1 MDALVEVAVFLVL
14 PYAALAAFGVGV
26 VYRLYGWLA
35 PRGRTGL
42 KSVAVVPNTF
52 GPWDVLKDL
61 VKRVFGFY
69 TLPKAEK
76 DRTLLVGSMMFHY
89 GIWVVLL
96 SHLGL
101 IVPLPITAQAHDTI
115 GLYVGGAA
123 GLLTLAGLLVL
134 VARRVGISRMRQI
147 SFLEDYFLLG
157 LLLAIIALGLLQTL
171 VLRPDYLDTVSPW
184 LVSILT
190 MNPNLNPIAGVGLA
204 TTLHITLAFVFI
216 AYVPYGRMAHVVTSL
231 FNPTITGPSFPL
243 TSENLSSAQ
252 VTRTPGGR

>member
-1 MDALVEVAVFLVL
+1 MDAFVEVAVFLVL
-14 PYAALAAFGVGV
+14 PYVAIAAFVVGV
-26 VYRLYGWLA
+26 LYRLYGWLA
-35 PRGRTGL
+35 PKGRTGL
-42 KSVAVVPNTF
+42 RSVALVPNSF
-52 GPWDVLKDL
+52 RSVDVVKDL

-190 MNPNLNPIAGVGLA
+190 LHPNLNPIASVGLF
-204 TTLHITLAFVFI
+204 TILHVTLALVFI
-216 AYVPYGRMAHVVTSL
+216 AYIPWGRMAHMVAYL
-231 FNPTITGPSFPL
+231 FNPTITGPSFPVVA
-243 TSENLSSAQ
+243 ENLPSVPVA
-252 VTRTPGGR
+252 RLPGGR

>member
-1 MDALVEVAVFLVL
+1 
-14 PYAALAAFGVGV
+14 
-26 VYRLYGWLA
+26 
-35 PRGRTGL
+35 
-42 KSVAVVPNTF
+42 VAVVPNTF

-171 VLRPDYLDTVSPW
+171 VLRPDYLNTVSPW

-231 FNPTITGPSFPL
+231 FNPTITGPSFPVVA
-243 TSENLSSAQ
+243 ENLPSVPVVRS
-252 VTRTPGGR
+252 PGGR

>member
-1 MDALVEVAVFLVL
+1 MDALVEVAAFLVL
-14 PYAALAAFGVGV
+14 PYAAIAAFAVGV

-42 KSVAVVPNTF
+42 KSVALVPNTF
-52 GPWDVLKDL
+52 GPLDVLKDL

-76 DRTLLVGSMMFHY
+76 DRTLLVGSLMFHY

-101 IVPLPITAQAHDTI
+101 IIPLPITAQVHDTI

-123 GLLTLAGLLVL
+123 GLITLAGLLVL
-134 VARRVGISRMRQI
+134 VARRVGASRLRQI
-147 SFLEDYFLLG
+147 SFVEDYFLLR

-171 VLRPDYLDTVSPW
+171 VVRPDYLDTVSPW
-184 LVSILT
+184 LVSILSLH
-190 MNPNLNPIAGVGLA
+190 PNLAPISGVGLS
-204 TTLHITLAFVFI
+204 TILHITLALVFI

-231 FNPTITGPSFPL
+231 FNPTVTGPSFPVAA
-243 TSENLSSAQ
+243 ENLSSVP
-252 VTRTPGGR
+252 VTRSPGGR

>member
-1 MDALVEVAVFLVL
+1 MDPLVEVAVFLVL
-14 PYAALAAFGVGV
+14 PYAAIAAFAVGV

-42 KSVAVVPNTF
+42 KSVALVPNTF
-52 GPWDVLKDL
+52 GPLDVLKDL

-76 DRTLLVGSMMFHY
+76 DRTLLVGSLMFHY

-101 IVPLPITAQAHDTI
+101 IVPLPITAQVHDTI

-134 VARRVGISRMRQI
+134 VARRVGASRLRQI

-171 VLRPDYLDTVSPW
+171 VVRPDYLDTVSPW
-184 LVSILT
+184 LVSILSLH
-190 MNPNLNPIAGVGLA
+190 PSLAPISGVGLS
-204 TTLHITLAFVFI
+204 TILHITLALVFI

-231 FNPTITGPSFPL
+231 FNPTVTGPSFPVGA
-243 TSENLSSAQ
+243 ENLSSVP
-252 VTRTPGGR
+252 VTRSPGGR